1 MFEACKNGSFSLKF
15 LITSLLPRENESSPK
30 PIIEDCVICAE
41 SDYTQLF
48 LSILVDF
55 LPENLPETR

>member
-1 MFEACKNGSFSLKF
+1 MFGACKGHLFSLKL
-15 LITSLLPRENESSPK
+15 LITSLLPRGHESSLNA
-30 PIIEDCVICAE
+30 ILEDRVICAE

-55 LPENLPETR
+55 LPESLPETR